1 MQVVTMMSLALALVV
16 ALAFVVEAGLG
27 FGATLI
33 TVSVGGLFAPIAAIL
48 PVYVPANLAL
58 SCWVAF
64 ADRRA
69 IDRHVLVRGLAPWML
84 LGLPLG
90 LLALDA
96 LDPALLRRA
105 LGAFVAALA
114 ALELRRAARP
124 ASATGDVPPS
134 PLAPAAARALLVLG
148 GAIHGAFGTGGPLAV
163 YVSSRSGLDKR
174 AFRGTLASLWIVL
187 NTALL
192 VAYAREGTGG
202 GLDLVASLALAPSVA
217 VGALVGSRLHAR
229 LPEAM
234 FRRGVYALLALVGV
248 VLMLGPR

>member
-1 MQVVTMMSLALALVV
+1 MMSLALALVV

-33 TVSVGGLFAPIAAIL
+33 TVSVGGLFAPIAEIL
-48 PVYVPANLAL
+48 PIYVPANLAL

-69 IDRHVLVRGLAPWML
+69 IDRRVLTRGLAPWML

-96 LDPALLRRA
+96 LDPRLLRRA

-114 ALELRRAARP
+114 ALELRRAARHGAAP
-124 ASATGDVPPS
+124 TS
-134 PLAPAAARALLVLG
+134 PLAPGVARALLVLG

-174 AFRGTLASLWIVL
+174 AFRGTLAALWIVL
-187 NTALL
+187 NTAL
-192 VAYAREGTGG
+192 VVTYARQGTGG
-202 GLDLVASLALAPSVA
+202 GLDLAASLALAPSVV
-217 VGALVGSRLHAR
+217 VGALVGSRLHAV
-229 LPEAM
+229 LPEAV
-234 FRRGVYALLALVGV
+234 FRRGVYALLAVVGLV
-248 VLMLGPR
+248 LLLGPA